1 MASNDTAEIPVPA
14 DLSAAALRAV
24 LAAIYSPDLDFGQLR
39 SRLATI
45 TIADLFDINAFVKLY
60 DLDKSSN
67 GSVYQII
74 LDEIQKAPHLVFAE
88 ASQRDD
94 LAMAKRALSFFANKA
109 KFKRDRE
116 DIEDCRYATF
126 AAIQGVTPLYLFEL
140 LRLRGSQKYLKTVS
154 VRYGSRERRVEQ
166 TNWRL
171 LSSAFDPH
179 RK

>member
-1 MASNDTAEIPVPA
+1 MCIRDTNQRGSPVFADMAAMASNDTAEIPVPA

-60 DLDKSSN
+60 DLDKSCN
-67 GSVYQII
+67 GSVCQII

-126 AAIQGVTPLYLFEL
+126 AVGYIGDGRNVTF
-140 LRLRGSQKYLKTVS
+140 SLKP
-154 VRYGSRERRVEQ
+154 RPSR
-166 TNWRL
+166 
-171 LSSAFDPH
+171 A
-179 RK
+179 